1 MASYNGIVVSATE
14 RFVTVDIA
22 CEGACEHCGAC
33 SGKTRSVT
41 AHNTTGASVGDN
53 VIVTIKNLNTKFVAF
68 LCYGSP
74 IIFTIIVALAFSSVL
89 STLILSLVSLF
100 CFIICLTSG
109 IILSN
114 KLAKKSLIIIEK
126 VKGE

>member
-1 MASYNGIVVSATE
+1 MASYNGIVTSANE
-14 RFVTVDIA
+14 KFVTVDVS

-33 SGKTRSVT
+33 SGKTRSIT
-41 AHNTTGASVGDN
+41 AHNTTGAIVGDR
-53 VIVTIKNLNTKFVAF
+53 VTVKIKNLNTKLVAT
-68 LCYGSP
+68 LCYFSP
-74 IIFTIIVALAFSSVL
+74 IVFTIIVALVFSSVL

-114 KLAKKSLIIIEK
+114 RLAKKSLVVIEK
-126 VKGE
+126 GE